1 MQRQKISTGTPWEP
15 IVGYS
20 RAVRVGNTVHVSG
33 TTATDANGQITGIGD
48 PYAQT
53 VQALKNI
60 ESALQRAGASMK
72 DVVRTRIYVTNID
85 DWQQIGKA
93 HGEFFN
99 EIRPATSM
107 VEVRRLISPEI
118 LVEIEAEALIIEE
131 PGVST
136 PPL

>member
-1 MQRQKISTGTPWEP
+1 MQRQNISTGTPWEP

-20 RAVRVGNTVHVSG
+20 RAVRVGTTVHVSG
-33 TTATDANGQITGIGD
+33 TTATGANGQITGIGD
-48 PYAQT
+48 PYAQA
-53 VQALKNI
+53 VQVLKNI
-60 ESALQRAGASMK
+60 ESALQRAGASLK

-85 DWQQIGKA
+85 DWRQIGKA

-118 LVEIEAEALIIEE
+118 LVEIEAEAVIM
-131 PGVST
+131 
-136 PPL
+136 